1 MEEQHNNRIFC
12 IPTSKRKRPPRLGVS
27 RTSTLT
33 KKSAQV
39 VASLLC
45 RVKRKSFWKH
55 QESPTSLA
63 QRINWELERCW
74 TQFQYVGRRACFHTK
89 NSPIPTSYARIEL
102 NSATIYL
109 ETASYSTD
117 EEFNLTNCPFSLTS
131 DTSHTTMLSSVF
143 LNDHK
148 IDRRFQWP
156 FAWAWLI
163 C

>member
-1 MEEQHNNRIFC
+1 MEEEHNNRIFC
-12 IPTSKRKRPPRLGVS
+12 IPTSNRKSPPRLGVS

-33 KKSAQV
+33 KKSAQE
-39 VASLLC
+39 ASLLG
-45 RVKRKSFWKH
+45 RVKRKSFWQH
-55 QESPTSLA
+55 QESPISLV

-74 TQFQYVGRRACFHTK
+74 TQFQHVGRRACFHTK
-89 NSPIPTSYARIEL
+89 NSPIPTSYARNEL

-109 ETASYSTD
+109 EIASHSTN
-117 EEFNLTNCPFSLTS
+117 EEFNLTNCPFTPTS

-148 IDRRFQWP
+148 IDWRFQWP
-156 FAWAWLI
+156 PPSAWLI